1 MQARIGVFLLTGMAF
16 LGSTLLFSMEPL
28 VGRYLTLYFGSAAH
42 VWLTTLMFFQ
52 AVLFLGYLYA
62 HLVAPRIG
70 RWHLAV
76 LLLPLLALPLKVSAE
91 PNANMPVA
99 LILYTLLVNVALPF
113 AAVST
118 TAVVAQLWYCN
129 SGEKKEPYFL
139 YGASNAG
146 SLLGLVA
153 YTFLIEP
160 TIGLKLQSTLWS
172 VGYGVYYG
180 VVVAS
185 WLFLRL
191 GRIPGVPGAG
201 LDVSAEK
208 GAPAE
213 KISAGRSFNWLA
225 ISATTSALLL
235 AVTNF
240 IAMEVGSF
248 PFVWILPLG
257 LYLCSFILTFR
268 SADGAMRFI
277 KWFWVELLLIGFA
290 MSFAGNTWLW
300 MFALATVFFLICL
313 VAHRLLYFLRPA
325 PTRLTSYYLMISFGG
340 WAGGAFVS
348 LLAPRIFN
356 GLFEYSLILG
366 VLCVLFWCNRRD
378 FFWGGTFRYRRA
390 PFLAHTLLIVAIL
403 VPLVKGIYDR
413 WGDRD
418 LARHRNFYGVYRVFD
433 RSLLKGKRRIRIMHN
448 GATMHGAQMVD
459 EALCTLPITYYY
471 PGGQI
476 TDCLERVPD
485 RRRVAVVGLGA
496 GTIASYARPG
506 DQYTYYE
513 IDPDLEALCREHFT
527 YLQNCEGD
535 LRVIPGDGRLSL
547 ETSREQTDYDLIVVD
562 AFTGDGIPIHLLTT
576 DAIKAYRKCVKPDG
590 VILFHI
596 SNRFY
601 DLKPVLKANADALGL
616 LCASKTMEPSEE
628 EEEEYYYMSST
639 YMAVTSST
647 EALDFLIERDWL
659 AADEDLDIEAIRPW
673 SDDYLNILRVID
685 FKHIVENMVEQIA
698 ETKES
703 ATDGLR
709 KLFSDPPETTS

>member
-1 MQARIGVFLLTGMAF
+1 MAF

-118 TAVVAQLWYCN
+118 TPSWHN
-129 SGEKKEPYFL
+129 SGIATVGKRRNRIFSMERRMPARSWDWWPTRFS
-139 YGASNAG
+139 SNRHRTETSEYALVG
-146 SLLGLVA
+146 GIRSLLRRGGGQLAVS
-153 YTFLIEP
+153 P
-160 TIGLKLQSTLWS
+160 
-172 VGYGVYYG
+172 VGPNTG
-180 VVVAS
+180 
-185 WLFLRL
+185 
-191 GRIPGVPGAG
+191 GARGG
-201 LDVSAEK
+201 LDGRRRE

-313 VAHRLLYFLRPA
+313 VAHRLLYFLRPT
-325 PTRLTSYYLMISFGG
+325 PTHLTSYYLMISFGC
-340 WAGGAFVS
+340 WVGGAFVS

-378 FFWGGTFRYRRA
+378 FFWGGAFRYRRA

-418 LARHRNFYGVYRVFD
+418 LARHRNFYGGYRVFD
-433 RSLLKGKRRIRIMHN
+433 RSLLEGKRRNRIMHN

-471 PGGQI
+471 AGGQI

-590 VILFHI
+590 VICSTSATVFTT
-596 SNRFY
+596 SNR
-601 DLKPVLKANADALGL
+601 
-616 LCASKTMEPSEE
+616 CS
-628 EEEEYYYMSST
+628 
-639 YMAVTSST
+639 
-647 EALDFLIERDWL
+647 
-659 AADEDLDIEAIRPW
+659 RPMPTPWACYAQARRW
-673 SDDYLNILRVID
+673 SLPKRRRTN
-685 FKHIVENMVEQIA
+685 
-698 ETKES
+698 
-703 ATDGLR
+703 
-709 KLFSDPPETTS
+709 TTICPRPTWP